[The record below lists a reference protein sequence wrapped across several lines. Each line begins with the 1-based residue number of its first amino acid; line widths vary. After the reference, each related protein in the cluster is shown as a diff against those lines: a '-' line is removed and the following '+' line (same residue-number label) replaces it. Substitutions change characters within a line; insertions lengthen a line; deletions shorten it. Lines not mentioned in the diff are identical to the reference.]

1 LSSFYKLDIS
11 YSFSD
16 SKIKDK
22 LLSLDSNKV
31 IFTLTFYTIVFII
44 IEIYTNISK
53 NVERKVLDN
62 DRRFFS

>member
-1 LSSFYKLDIS
+1 MPSFCKLNIS
-11 YSFSD
+11 YLFSD

-31 IFTLTFYTIVFII
+31 IFTFIFYTIVFII
-44 IEIYTNISK
+44 IEIYTNIPK

>member
-1 LSSFYKLDIS
+1 MPSFCKSDIS

-31 IFTLTFYTIVFII
+31 YIYIYILYDCFYYYRNIH
-44 IEIYTNISK
+44 EYT
-53 NVERKVLDN
+53 
-62 DRRFFS
+62 